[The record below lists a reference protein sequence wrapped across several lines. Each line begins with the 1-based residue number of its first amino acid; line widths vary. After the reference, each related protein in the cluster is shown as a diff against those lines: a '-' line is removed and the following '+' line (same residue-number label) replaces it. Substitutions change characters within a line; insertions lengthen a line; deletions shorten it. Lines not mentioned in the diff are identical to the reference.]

1 MNLVEELGKKH
12 SLAIKNKIIRY
23 VGTNPKR
30 FAELMKIFLGDS
42 YRLTQWAGW
51 PLSDIVKKHPELI
64 KPYLKPVLKRLDTG
78 TPKFVGR
85 ETNKG
90 RNVMHVAVK
99 RNVLRLLQFIE
110 IPTSVSGFA
119 FDKAFKLFSETSEPI
134 AVRVFAMTVMAQV
147 AMKETELKNEV
158 IIAIEEQLPFG
169 SAGFRSRAGKL
180 LKELKR

>member
-30 FAELMKIFLGDS
+30 FAELVKIFLGDS

-64 KPYLKPVLKRLDTG
+64 RPYLKPVLKSID
-78 TPKFVGR
+78 KA
-85 ETNKG
+85 NS
-90 RNVMHVAVK
+90 HVAVK

-110 IPTSVSGFA
+110 IPTSVSGLA

-147 AMKETELKNEV
+147 AMKEPELKNEV

-180 LKELKR
+180 LKDLRGNG